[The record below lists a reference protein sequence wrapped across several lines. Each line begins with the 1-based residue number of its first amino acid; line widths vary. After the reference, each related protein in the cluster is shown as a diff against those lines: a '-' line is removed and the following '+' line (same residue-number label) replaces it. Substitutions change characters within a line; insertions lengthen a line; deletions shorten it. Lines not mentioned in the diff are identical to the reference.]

1 MEQPQYNLLHRYR
14 VEQEYKRLYDTIGLG
29 TTIFSPLAAG
39 LVTGIYNDGIPADA
53 LASQPGLEWLRERLE
68 GPLGQARLAAIR
80 KWSGI
85 AAELGTSMPRLALA
99 WCLKNPNVSTAI
111 MGATNPEQV
120 AENMQ
125 AVEVLPMLTDDVLA
139 MINAVSVAGIE
150 VD

>member
-1 MEQPQYNLLHRYR
+1 M
-14 VEQEYKRLYDTIGLG
+14 G
-29 TTIFSPLAAG
+29 TMFFSPLAAS

-68 GPLGQARLAAIR
+68 GPLGEARLAAIR
-80 KWSGI
+80 TWFEI

-111 MGATNPEQV
+111 MGATSPEQV
-120 AENMQ
+120 VENMQ
-125 AVEVLPMLTDDVLA
+125 AVDVLPMLTDDVMA
-139 MINAVSVAGIE
+139 KINAVSVEGIE